1 MYFFFK
7 MGAST
12 IVEWRKELGERFGE
26 SYKNVPFSRFFEKTE
41 TTAKS
46 NLSITNYHLNLI
58 FFEIS
63 F

>member
-1 MYFFFK
+1 

-12 IVEWRKELGERFGE
+12 FVEWRKELGGRFGE
-26 SYKNVPFSRFFEKTE
+26 SYENVPFSRFIEKTE
-41 TTAKS
+41 TTAKKEIY
-46 NLSITNYHLNLI
+46 LSPINHSTLF